1 MVLSDAYSALFGA
14 VTISFIAGAAI
25 SLVFKQGGKASTASF
40 SPAIAGSAL
49 LIVFSTIVAMSGA
62 KIEMPNVFHAA
73 IPAMSINL
81 YIDGMAAFFMLIL
94 GLITFAVSIYSIGYS
109 KQYSGKRSLR
119 SLGFLFN
126 LFAISMLL
134 VIASNSV
141 FSFLIFW
148 ELMSLA
154 SFFLVIYEHE
164 DELNIKSGLTYIV
177 MTHIGTAFILASF
190 LALFFQTGSLSF
202 DSFRNH
208 ELPVPHYVRDI
219 AFVLAFI
226 GFGAKAGLVPF
237 HIWLPQAH
245 PSAPSNISALMSSV
259 MIKVSIYGLVRMTLD
274 FAAPSSPD
282 TAWWGIVLTVGGSVS
297 CVIGVLYA
305 AIEKD
310 IKKALA
316 YSSIENIGIIVL
328 GLGLSV
334 LFQSYSLPSLASLA
348 LLASMY
354 HSLNHAA
361 FKSLLFMG
369 AGSVVFRTHTRTMER
384 SEERRVRERV

>member
-49 LIVFSTIVAMSGA
+49 LIVFSIIVATSGA

-190 LALFFQTGSLSF
+190 LALFFQTGS
-202 DSFRNH
+202 
-208 ELPVPHYVRDI
+208 
-219 AFVLAFI
+219 
-226 GFGAKAGLVPF
+226 
-237 HIWLPQAH
+237 
-245 PSAPSNISALMSSV
+245 
-259 MIKVSIYGLVRMTLD
+259 
-274 FAAPSSPD
+274 
-282 TAWWGIVLTVGGSVS
+282 
-297 CVIGVLYA
+297 
-305 AIEKD
+305 
-310 IKKALA
+310 
-316 YSSIENIGIIVL
+316 
-328 GLGLSV
+328 
-334 LFQSYSLPSLASLA
+334 
-348 LLASMY
+348 
-354 HSLNHAA
+354 
-361 FKSLLFMG
+361 
-369 AGSVVFRTHTRTMER
+369 
-384 SEERRVRERV
+384 